1 MCLERT
7 VTYAA
12 VLALFLTL
20 PLGWLLIHVPRD
32 LWSCWLMRRC
42 VSVDRR
48 AYIVVLAH
56 IALALAY
63 TTPWDNYLLAKGVWF
78 YDPQRVS
85 NIVLG
90 YVPLEEYSFFVLQS
104 LLTGLWT
111 LMVRRHLKV
120 AEKPDMT
127 ASHLRLWSSLG
138 VFVLWAAAVAVWISG
153 WKPGTY
159 LALILG
165 WGLIPVL
172 IQIAFGA
179 DILWT
184 QRRLLAVAIF
194 VPTVYLWLM
203 DWFAISHGVWQLD
216 PLQTTG
222 LALGGLPLEEML
234 FFLLTNWIIGCGV
247 VLMLSETSYTRAQAL
262 RQYGQMRWWQFRSS
276 S

>member
-1 MCLERT
+1 M
-7 VTYAA
+7 TYAA

-20 PLGWLLIHVPRD
+20 PLGWLLIRVPRD

-42 VSVDRR
+42 GSFDRR

-90 YVPLEEYSFFVLQS
+90 YVPLEEYSFFVLQT

-111 LMVRRHLKV
+111 LMVRRHLKIV
-120 AEKPDMT
+120 EKPDMT
-127 ASHLRLWSSLG
+127 APHLCLWSSLG

-153 WKPGTY
+153 WKPVTY

-172 IQIAFGA
+172 IQMAFGA
-179 DILWT
+179 DILWA

-216 PLQTTG
+216 PMQTTG

-234 FFLLTNWIIGCGV
+234 FFLLTNWIIGCGI
-247 VLMLSETSYTRAQAL
+247 VLMLSEASYTRAQAL
-262 RQYGQMRWWQFRSS
+262 RQYGRMR
-276 S
+276 